1 MRHHLLHIFCSV
13 CLPHACRQCLA
24 VPRKRCTFVI
34 VKMDMN
40 NIWSKEYNPYVL
52 SICRL

>member
-1 MRHHLLHIFCSV
+1 MRHHLLYIFLFR
-13 CLPHACRQCLA
+13 LPAACLA